1 MSYRKQQL
9 QNKKIREDNL
19 RLKIKNSNTISDA
32 IRDVDFGII
41 PNIQDNRTR
50 NEILNDRFL
59 TQETAMKNANKLFDN
74 DIPTSQNL
82 LNRIGE
88 SNYLTFNRYFINIYT
103 ALESQKAYLTVD
115 TAYDFISNYLE
126 KQDYNSGIRDII
138 PTESLLNS
146 LIDKIEQQGNI
157 NRLTKEDLI
166 DKITAL
172 NVTLLK
178 NKNVNKIMY
187 DKLQLLTAEKVN
199 ELIETEDEDD
209 FENEINNVTGSITAE
224 SIQEIDEEDAEVIVN
239 ETMDDMVKNVEQDN
253 PEIPEI
259 SAEDKAYNDYVDYIL
274 TPEVQDIMRNVL
286 EEPYYLRKNTSATPA
301 EQFERDVEAIRNST
315 FYSIKTD
322 PDKKAKK
329 SDITIINRILNI
341 ADGGGTVSVILN
353 KTLRKKF
360 EDLDLDKIILI
371 LKTDEAEKRAE
382 AKGSAPEIRKSARM
396 ATMNDIREP
405 ENEDEGAQAKTRTGS
420 GIRSRRKIYKFRR

>member
-224 SIQEIDEEDAEVIVN
+224 SIQEIDEEDAEEDIVN
-239 ETMDDMVKNVEQDN
+239 ETMDEENAKFIVNETMDNMIETVEMDDNNKPTNNRVDNVKIEYADDEKFMMSDLATNILLRIDDEKHYNKN
-253 PEIPEI
+253 PSVPNTTQFVKDVKAMRAILPTLDT
-259 SAEDKAYNDYVDYIL
+259 STKKQSREDKPGCIQGPTGA
-274 TPEVQDIMRNVL
+274 
-286 EEPYYLRKNTSATPA
+286 
-301 EQFERDVEAIRNST
+301 
-315 FYSIKTD
+315 
-322 PDKKAKK
+322 
-329 SDITIINRILNI
+329 
-341 ADGGGTVSVILN
+341 GTC
-353 KTLRKKF
+353 
-360 EDLDLDKIILI
+360 
-371 LKTDEAEKRAE
+371 
-382 AKGSAPEIRKSARM
+382 
-396 ATMNDIREP
+396 
-405 ENEDEGAQAKTRTGS
+405 
-420 GIRSRRKIYKFRR
+420 RR